1 MISIDEQDLKGKIL
15 FFMPSEEGPS
25 YFTDS
30 LIYMC
35 DHNEHGSLGL
45 IINRPL
51 NLNLSDLFQ
60 GMKIET
66 IGENNSQAFLGGPVN
81 PGAIFILHTS
91 DKIWKNSLKVT
102 DEVFM
107 STDYEA
113 IEDIARGN
121 RPKYYI
127 LTLGYT
133 GWGPEQLNGEISDNA
148 WISFPGDKH
157 LIFEVDPADQINEIS
172 NNVGYDIRMISTD
185 YGNA

>member
-1 MISIDEQDLKGKIL
+1 MTKYGKI
-15 FFMPSEEGPS
+15 
-25 YFTDS
+25 
-30 LIYMC
+30 
-35 DHNEHGSLGL
+35 
-45 IINRPL
+45 
-51 NLNLSDLFQ
+51 
-60 GMKIET
+60 
-66 IGENNSQAFLGGPVN
+66 
-81 PGAIFILHTS
+81 
-91 DKIWKNSLKVT
+91 LKVT

-148 WISFPGDKH
+148 WISFPGDRH

>member
-66 IGENNSQAFLGGPVN
+66 IGEHNSQAFLGGPVN

-102 DEVFM
+102 DEIFM

-148 WISFPGDKH
+148 WISFPGDRH

>member
-66 IGENNSQAFLGGPVN
+66 I
-81 PGAIFILHTS
+81 
-91 DKIWKNSLKVT
+91 
-102 DEVFM
+102 
-107 STDYEA
+107 
-113 IEDIARGN
+113 
-121 RPKYYI
+121 
-127 LTLGYT
+127 
-133 GWGPEQLNGEISDNA
+133 
-148 WISFPGDKH
+148 
-157 LIFEVDPADQINEIS
+157 
-172 NNVGYDIRMISTD
+172 
-185 YGNA
+185 

>member
-1 MISIDEQDLKGKIL
+1 
-15 FFMPSEEGPS
+15 
-25 YFTDS
+25 
-30 LIYMC
+30 
-35 DHNEHGSLGL
+35 
-45 IINRPL
+45 
-51 NLNLSDLFQ
+51 
-60 GMKIET
+60 MKIET

-148 WISFPGDKH
+148 WISFPGDRH